1 MRVGAR
7 GQIKIFDKNILTATT
22 TTGDWVHI
30 LGLKPPFRLMVRTS
44 NIGTAPVNPS
54 MTVTTDLGIG
64 DMGDPQSS
72 IVDST
77 LGLDGPAAITSA
89 GAQAAAGDNDTSQL
103 PIWIRGVCVSTFGT
117 VNGGTRVEA
126 WVVGDRG

>member
-1 MRVGAR
+1 MRDSGR
-7 GQIKIFDKNILTATT
+7 GQVKIFDENITSAAT

-30 LGLKPPFRLMVRTS
+30 MGLKPPFRLMVRTS
-44 NIGTAPVNPS
+44 DIGTAPVNPS

-64 DMGDPQSS
+64 DMGDPQAD

-89 GAQAAAGDNDTSQL
+89 GDQAAAGDNDTSQL
-103 PIWIRGVCVSTFGT
+103 PVWIRAVCVSTFGT